1 MSTSKS
7 VIYSLIIVTGF
18 LFSNC
23 SESTEPDV
31 LSNDL
36 IPLKISNSW
45 NYEQTVY
52 DSSGVISSVGNK
64 SSTIIKDTT
73 ILSQLWY
80 SFSDVPDGIWF
91 TNKTDGYWAFV
102 KADTISIINDT
113 SLMVYKYPTKVGDI
127 YGDANSPSEVVS
139 IDEVISV
146 PAGIFKVIHIIT
158 HYPSSQNYL
167 LDSFEIFIAPKIGK
181 IKVMQIGK
189 KPNGN
194 KFVVYKTEL
203 ESYSLK

>member
-31 LSNDL
+31 LSQDL
-36 IPLKISNSW
+36 IPLKINNSW
-45 NYEQTVY
+45 NYKQTDY
-52 DSSGVISSVGNK
+52 DSSGVIYRVENQ

-102 KADTISIINDT
+102 KANTGSVLNDS
-113 SLMVYKYPTKVGDI
+113 SLLVYKYPTKVGDI
-127 YGDANSPSEVVS
+127 YGDADSPIEVVS
-139 IDEVISV
+139 IDEEITV
-146 PAGIFKVIHIIT
+146 PAGSFKAIHMIKN
-158 HYPSSQNYL
+158 YLSSQNYL
-167 LDSFEIFIAPKIGK
+167 RDSFEIFIAPQIGV
-181 IKVMQIGK
+181 IKRMQIGK

-194 KFVVYKTEL
+194 KFIVFKSEL

>member
-1 MSTSKS
+1 MFTSNS

-23 SESTEPDV
+23 SEPTEPDV

-45 NYEQTVY
+45 NYKQTVY
-52 DSSGVISSVGNK
+52 DSSGVISYVENK

-80 SFSDVPDGIWF
+80 SFSDVPEGIWF
-91 TNKTDGYWAFV
+91 TNKADGYWAFV
-102 KADTISIINDT
+102 KANTDSILNDT
-113 SLMVYKYPTKVGDI
+113 SLLVYKYPTRVGDI
-127 YGDANSPSEVVS
+127 YGDADSPREVVS
-139 IDEVISV
+139 IDEEITV

-158 HYPSSQNYL
+158 HYPSSQNFW
-167 LDSFEIFIAPKIGK
+167 LDSFETFIAPQIGV

-194 KFVVYKTEL
+194 KFVVYKREL
-203 ESYSLK
+203 ENYSLK

>member
-1 MSTSKS
+1 MFTSKS

-31 LSNDL
+31 LSKDL
-36 IPLKISNSW
+36 IPLKINNSW
-45 NYEQTVY
+45 NYKQTVY
-52 DSSGVISSVGNK
+52 DSSGVIVRVENQ
-64 SSTIIKDTT
+64 SSTIIKDTI

-80 SFSDVPDGIWF
+80 SFSDVPDGIWY

-102 KADTISIINDT
+102 KANTGSTLNDS
-113 SLMVYKYPTKVGDI
+113 SLLVYKYPTKVGDI
-127 YGDANSPSEVVS
+127 YGDADSPIEVVS
-139 IDEVISV
+139 IDEEITV
-146 PAGIFKVIHIIT
+146 PAGSFKAIHIIIN
-158 HYPSSQNYL
+158 YLSSQKYL
-167 LDSFEIFIAPKIGK
+167 RDSFEIFIAPQIGV
-181 IKVMQIGK
+181 IKRLQIGK

-194 KFVVYKTEL
+194 KFIGFQSEL

>member
-1 MSTSKS
+1 MFTSKS
-7 VIYSLIIVTGF
+7 VLYSLIIVIGF

-23 SESTEPDV
+23 SEPTEPDV

-45 NYEQTVY
+45 NYKQTVY
-52 DSSGVISSVGNK
+52 DSSGVIVRVENQ

-102 KADTISIINDT
+102 KANTGSTLNDT
-113 SLMVYKYPTKVGDI
+113 SLLVYKYPTKVGDI
-127 YGDANSPSEVVS
+127 YGDADSPNEVVS
-139 IDEVISV
+139 IDEEITV
-146 PAGIFKVIHIIT
+146 PAGKFKVIHIIT
-158 HYPSSQNYL
+158 HYQSSQTYL
-167 LDSFEIFIAPKIGK
+167 LDSFEMFIAPQIGV
-181 IKVMQIGK
+181 IKRMQIGK

-194 KFVVYKTEL
+194 KFIVVKREL
-203 ESYSLK
+203 ENYSLK